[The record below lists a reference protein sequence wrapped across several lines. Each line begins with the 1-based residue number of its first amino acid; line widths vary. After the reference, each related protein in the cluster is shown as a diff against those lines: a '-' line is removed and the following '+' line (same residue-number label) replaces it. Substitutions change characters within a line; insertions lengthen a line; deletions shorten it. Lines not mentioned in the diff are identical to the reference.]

1 VTVPLS
7 PGSPRRVA
15 AALFGVELR
24 KAMKARGVGK
34 GPLMAATDV
43 SQSTLGLY
51 LRGDNLPTPRTADLL
66 AQALRWPRL
75 ATIATEARS
84 GQCASCGTAFV
95 NAGGG
100 PKRFCSSRCQQDAL
114 RGRLAARERAH
125 EGLTLLRAEMLRSGP
140 LRRQAVGKALTLLDE
155 RPDIV
160 AERRLAERDADI
172 AAFCRACSGDT
183 CRTPSCEMR
192 RSSPLPLV
200 VEDDPEVPAV
210 ERPAG
215 RWGHPGEHDAWGE
228 RMRER
233 WTDPD
238 HRARAGR
245 GLRDFN
251 ARKAA
256 DPALREAW
264 VESVSRGRRRSA

>member
-1 VTVPLS
+1 MTVPLS

-160 AERRLAERDADI
+160 AERRLGEHMEAV
-172 AAFCRACSGDT
+172 AAFCRSCSPDG
-183 CRTPSCEMR
+183 CRTPTCEMR
-192 RSSPLPLV
+192 SVSPMPLV
-200 VEDDPEVPAV
+200 DDEPVVEAV
-210 ERPAG
+210 KRPPG
-215 RWGHPGEHDAWGE
+215 RWGQPGESE
-228 RMRER
+228 RFAAEMRRRWQDPER
-233 WTDPD
+233 A
-238 HRARAGR
+238 ARQAR

-256 DPALREAW
+256 DPALRAEW
-264 VESVSRGRRRSA
+264 IESVSRGRRRSA